1 MKQIKIG
8 NLTFSKKAIQSI
20 AIGLFC
26 TGILIGALIA
36 HRIKTESSFD
46 FGLFII
52 FIVPIWFVLKSK
64 LKTEIIKDK

>member
-20 AIGLFC
+20 TTGLFC
-26 TGILIGALIA
+26 TGILIGALTA